1 MASSMPAGGDVTV
14 ERTGWRGPPERLLW
28 ALAFTAL
35 VLVTWEAVTRL
46 GLVRPIFLA
55 PFSSVM
61 VELWNGITTG
71 WLWPHVWATAF
82 VWTIGYAL
90 GAIVG
95 IVFGLFVGAS
105 RRGSY
110 IADPWLN
117 AVYVMPDI
125 ALVPIFIIWFGIG
138 LEFKVWFVFLSGFF
152 FVAVNTLS
160 GVRATEGRFVT
171 VARSFDASRMKIL
184 RTVILPGSF
193 PYIITGL
200 RQAAGRSLVGV
211 VAAEFV
217 ASNEGIGFMTSVA
230 GQTFNT
236 PRVMVG
242 IIILALTGVLVAEL
256 LGRVERRFDAWR
268 S

>member
-1 MASSMPAGGDVTV
+1 MADSSSSAAQALAG
-14 ERTGWRGPPERLLW
+14 RPPRRFSSERLW
-28 ALAFTAL
+28 WGLAFTVL
-35 VLVTWEAVTRL
+35 VLVTWEVVTRL
-46 GLVRPIFLA
+46 GVVRPIFLA
-55 PFSSVM
+55 SFSSVV
-61 VELWNGITTG
+61 VELWEGVTQG
-71 WLWPHVWATAF
+71 WLWPHVRATAF
-82 VWTIGYAL
+82 VWIIGYVL
-90 GAIVG
+90 GAMVG
-95 IVFGLFVGAS
+95 IAFGILVGAS
-105 RRGSY
+105 RRAAY
-110 IADPWLN
+110 VADPWLN

-160 GVRATEGRFVT
+160 GVRATEGRYVT
-171 VARSFDASRMKIL
+171 VARSFGAPRMKIL
-184 RTVILPGSF
+184 RSVIIPGSV
-193 PYIITGL
+193 PYVITGL

-242 IIILALTGVLVAEL
+242 IVILALTGVIVTEV
-256 LGRVERRFDAWR
+256 LGRIERRFDAWR
-268 S
+268 A

>member
-1 MASSMPAGGDVTV
+1 MASTATEARGGSAAMRSRWWAS
-14 ERTGWRGPPERLLW
+14 ERFWWGV
-28 ALAFTAL
+28 AFTVI
-35 VLVTWEAVTRL
+35 VLVVWEAATRG

-55 PFSSVM
+55 PFSSV
-61 VELWNGITTG
+61 VAELFEGVTQG
-71 WLWPHVWATAF
+71 WIWPHIRATAI
-82 VWTIGYAL
+82 VWTLGYVL
-90 GAIVG
+90 GAVVG
-95 IVFGLFVGAS
+95 IAFGLVVGSS
-105 RRGSY
+105 RRASI

-152 FVAVNTLS
+152 FVAVNTLA

-171 VARSFDASRMKIL
+171 VARSFGAKRGKIL
-184 RTVILPGSF
+184 RTVILPGSV
-193 PYIITGL
+193 PYIVTGL

-236 PRVMVG
+236 PRVMAG
-242 IIILALTGVLVAEL
+242 IIILAVTGVVVAEL
-256 LGRVERRFDAWR
+256 LGRVEHRFDAWR

>member
-1 MASSMPAGGDVTV
+1 MTDAGPIGTQAVAGRAS
-14 ERTGWRGPPERLLW
+14 RRGPSERLLW
-28 ALAFTAL
+28 GLAFTILMLA
-35 VLVTWEAVTRL
+35 TWEAVTRL
-46 GLVRPIFLA
+46 GVVRPIFLA

-61 VELWNGITTG
+61 VEFWEGATEG

-82 VWTIGYAL
+82 VWIIGYVL
-90 GAIVG
+90 GAIIG
-95 IVFGLFVGAS
+95 IAFALFVGAG
-105 RRGSY
+105 RRASF

-138 LEFKVWFVFLSGFF
+138 LEFKIWFVFLSGFF

-160 GVRATEGRFVT
+160 GVRATEGRYVT
-171 VARSFDASRMKIL
+171 VARSFGAPRMKIL
-184 RTVILPGSF
+184 RTVVLPGSV

-217 ASNEGIGFMTSVA
+217 ASNAGIGFMTSVA

-242 IIILALTGVLVAEL
+242 ILILALTGVIVADS

-268 S
+268 A